1 MEDKKQDQV
10 EKKPF
15 YKKWWF
21 WLIIGIVIVGIIGSI
36 VGGTAGS
43 SSNSGTNSGGNSSQT
58 STTHGMN
65 ETVTVGDL
73 EYKVTA
79 AYDTVKIGS
88 LGDVTSNK
96 YVVITLVVKNNSS
109 SEKSLTSSS
118 FSYYRGNN
126 KYEPSTQAMYL
137 NSSSNPFLAIEKVGA
152 GISKTITIVYEIPS
166 AHVATDYL
174 QVKDS
179 FRTEKIYMK

>member
-36 VGGTAGS
+36 VGGPAGS

-88 LGDVTSNK
+88 SGDVTSYN

-109 SEKSLTSSS
+109 SEKTLYSSF

-126 KYEPSTQAMYL
+126 KYEPSTQALHL
-137 NSSSNPFLAIEKVGA
+137 NSSNPFLGFEKVGA
-152 GISKTITIVYEIPS
+152 DLSKTITIVYEIPS

-174 QVKDS
+174 QVQDS

>member
-1 MEDKKQDQV
+1 MEEKKQNQA
-10 EKKPF
+10 EKKAF

-21 WLIIGIVIVGIIGSI
+21 WLIIGVVVVGIIGII

-58 STTHGMN
+58 STTYGMN

-73 EYKVTA
+73 EYKVTN
-79 AYDTVKIGS
+79 AYDTIKVGT
-88 LGDVTSNK
+88 LGDVTSNN
-96 YVVITLVVKNNSS
+96 YVVITLTIKNNSS
-109 SEKSLTSSS
+109 YEKTFTSSS
-118 FSYYRGNN
+118 FTYYRGSN
-126 KYEPSTQAMYL
+126 KYEPSTQALYL
-137 NSSSNPFLAIEKVGA
+137 NGATNPFVAIETLGA
-152 GISKTITIVYEIPS
+152 GLTKTITVVYEIPS

-174 QVKDS
+174 QVEDS